1 MCKPRTYT
9 QEVKQE
15 VHKLLIQEQWSP
27 QQISGY
33 FKRIGKVTVS
43 HETIYADIRWDKIC
57 GGTLWKYCRHKLKHR
72 KKTLNKT
79 LPILNR
85 ISIDQRPPEVD
96 GKRFGDWEMDTIVG
110 PNNKGA
116 IVTLVEKSRN
126 YLLMGKLPYGKNAK
140 ELAKIVINL
149 LLPYKSHIRTITT
162 DNGCEFAAHIEISK
176 KLETQIFFA
185 HPYSSWEKGAIENMN
200 KLIRQYIPKHAD
212 LKAFSEEQ
220 IKQIQYKINRR
231 PRRKL
236 DFSTPKVEFFKHLS

>member
-1 MCKPRTYT
+1 MMYKQLTSEQRYVISANPAYAQRQATARKQRMCKPRTYT
-9 QEVKQE
+9 QEVKQEVKQE

-96 GKRFGDWEMDTIVG
+96 GKRFGDWEMDTIVR

-116 IVTLVEKSRN
+116 IVR
-126 YLLMGKLPYGKNAK
+126 LPSYC
-140 ELAKIVINL
+140 
-149 LLPYKSHIRTITT
+149 P
-162 DNGCEFAAHIEISK
+162 
-176 KLETQIFFA
+176 
-185 HPYSSWEKGAIENMN
+185 
-200 KLIRQYIPKHAD
+200 
-212 LKAFSEEQ
+212 
-220 IKQIQYKINRR
+220 
-231 PRRKL
+231 
-236 DFSTPKVEFFKHLS
+236 